1 MKAYNSFVLFFL
13 LYVCNQAFA
22 AELYFSCVTK
32 SGSVLLMMNGNN
44 LEYSFVKQ
52 GEIMFSF
59 KPKESIN
66 NDFKYNHYSRF
77 QTDYFNV
84 SFINNDYKYSV
95 FSNYEDGQQSQGV
108 TVLNINSKKEFTYQC
123 ITTDVDRL
131 SELSSKL
138 QCDRS
143 SSLGCQ

>member
-1 MKAYNSFVLFFL
+1 
-13 LYVCNQAFA
+13 
-22 AELYFSCVTK
+22 
-32 SGSVLLMMNGNN
+32 
-44 LEYSFVKQ
+44 
-52 GEIMFSF
+52 MFSF
-59 KPKESIN
+59 KSKEGIN
-66 NDFKYNHYSRF
+66 NDFKFNHYSRF

-84 SFINNDYKYSV
+84 SFVNNDYKYSI

-108 TVLNINSKKEFTYQC
+108 TVLNINNKKEFTYQC